1 LRGVFGNNAIW
12 FIPISET
19 GAGNAELFGYGS
31 RECETTVPFFLPDE
45 ETFNYDSLKTANAIL
60 DLEL

>member
-19 GAGNAELFGYGS
+19 GSGKAELSGYGT
-31 RECETTVPFFLPDE
+31 RECEMTVPLFCPDE
-45 ETFNYDSLKTANAIL
+45 QTFNYDSLKTANAIL
-60 DLEL
+60 DSEL